1 MKKRKLP
8 LWAVLLWLLVWQAA
22 SMALDSDIL
31 LVSPLRVVATLLA
44 LLPTARFWASLL
56 GSMARILGGF
66 FLAAALGTLLAAL
79 AARFKRV
86 EEWLAPPIL
95 AMKTVPVASF
105 VILAL
110 IWFGSRNLSVFIAL
124 VMVFP
129 VIYTNVLAG
138 VRAADRELAEMARVF
153 RIPLL
158 RRIRCITLP
167 QVAPYFRAGCAL
179 GLGLCW
185 KAGTA
190 AEVIGL
196 SGGTIGERLYT
207 AKVYFQTP
215 DLFAWTAVIVLISAL
230 FEKLFLFAVDRLA
243 ERVGA

>member
-31 LVSPLRVVATLLA
+31 LVSPLRVIATLLA

-86 EEWLAPPIL
+86 EEWLAPPVL

-167 QVAPYFRAGCAL
+167 QVAPYFRAASTQTGRVP
-179 GLGLCW
+179 
-185 KAGTA
+185 TA
-190 AEVIGL
+190 RIRAAPR
-196 SGGTIGERLYT
+196 SAAPAT
-207 AKVYFQTP
+207 AMSPTGPIPTTSTVSPNCT
-215 DLFAWTAVIVLISAL
+215 SASS
-230 FEKLFLFAVDRLA
+230 AP
-243 ERVGA
+243 